1 MKKDTDIFQELLS
14 LEAALASAQIID
26 EKSLEEDAEEPV
38 FDEYYEGE
46 VFEHYSNL
54 FDAELEVSEK
64 QDASF
69 EECCDETEIKDG
81 EIEQK
86 VLPCWEGYVQ
96 LGMKKGKNGKMVPNC
111 VPVEKKS
118 ALKDPDGGLTAAGR
132 KFFNRTQGANLK
144 PGVKGAADT
153 PEKMR
158 RKGSFLTRFFT
169 NPSGPMVDEKGRAT
183 RLALSASAWGERV
196 PKNNED
202 AAALAEKGRKLLD
215 GYENTKKKDDLEG
228 IEEKAGLGPS
238 IGAAS
243 GTPGSESND
252 GIDHDGDGM
261 IFDGTDKETRAP
273 YKRQSN
279 SGYEKNRRSY
289 VRQQLTRQ
297 GVSMNANVQDRSQK
311 ERNARARAR
320 AAFDTQTRATGARAQ
335 ADIGRAT
342 TDASRSR
349 RNEAAAGRLQQQAN
363 RSSAVD
369 RKPADRYQE
378 PARLVR
384 PGDGVQK
391 TPKPSPKSPSA
402 TRPGAD
408 RSEPRTSP
416 SATRPGADRSE
427 PKPSD
432 RKPADRY
439 PEPARPVRPGD
450 GVQNRQKPSPKSP
463 SATRP
468 GADRSEPRTSPS
480 ATRPGADRSEPKPSD
495 RKPAD
500 RYPEAPRGVRPGD
513 GIQNRT
519 KPGAKTPS
527 SSSMGADRTDGQ
539 AAQRSRTE
547 NTTGGDQPVRVG
559 MKPRRTNP
567 SSSDRTSRVQAQEQ
581 NSFADKQPGRYKAE
595 ADYDYNRRHTLP
607 VLRQP
612 KDESRKQRQSRIDAG
627 NPVRKITIGK
637 PNSRSTER
645 NIEKFNRPQGEYRAR
660 PA

>member
-1 MKKDTDIFQELLS
+1 MKKDTDIFEELLS
-14 LEAALASAQIID
+14 LEAALTSAQIID

-81 EIEQK
+81 KIEQK

-202 AAALAEKGRKLLD
+202 ASALAEKGRNLLD
-215 GYENTKKKDDLEG
+215 RYKNTKKKDDLEG

-252 GIDHDGDGM
+252 GVDHDGDGM

-297 GVSMNANVQDRSQK
+297 GVAMNANVQDRSQK
-311 ERNARARAR
+311 ERTARAKAR
-320 AAFDTQTRATGARAQ
+320 AAFDTQTRAAGATAQ
-335 ADIGRAT
+335 AGIGRAT

-378 PARLVR
+378 PARPVR
-384 PGDGVQK
+384 PGDGVQN

-427 PKPSD
+427 PK
-432 RKPADRY
+432 A
-439 PEPARPVRPGD
+439 
-450 GVQNRQKPSPKSP
+450 
-463 SATRP
+463 
-468 GADRSEPRTSPS
+468 
-480 ATRPGADRSEPKPSD
+480 SD

-513 GIQNRT
+513 GVQNRT

-539 AAQRSRTE
+539 AAQRSRTG

-559 MKPRRTNP
+559 VGQNPVRSGNSTGGDQPVRVGMQGRRTNP

-595 ADYDYNRRHTLP
+595 ADSNYNRRRTLP
-607 VLRQP
+607 ALRQP

-645 NIEKFNRPQGEYRAR
+645 NIEKFNRPQGEYGAR

>member
-378 PARLVR
+378 PAR
-384 PGDGVQK
+384 
-391 TPKPSPKSPSA
+391 
-402 TRPGAD
+402 
-408 RSEPRTSP
+408 
-416 SATRPGADRSE
+416 
-427 PKPSD
+427 
-432 RKPADRY
+432 
-439 PEPARPVRPGD
+439 PVRPGD
-450 GVQNRQKPSPKSP
+450 GVQNTPKPSPKSP